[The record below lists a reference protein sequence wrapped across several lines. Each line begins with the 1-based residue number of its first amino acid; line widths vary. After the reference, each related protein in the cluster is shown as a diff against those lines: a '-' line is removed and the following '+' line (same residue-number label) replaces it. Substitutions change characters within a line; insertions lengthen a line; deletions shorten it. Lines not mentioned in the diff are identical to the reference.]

1 MILKELR
8 QLRRD
13 RRTLAMLIALP
24 VLLLTVFGYAA
35 RFDINEVPTAVV
47 GPGAELAAGQLQEP
61 FNVVLTDVN
70 GDAETARN
78 LLRDN
83 KAVIAVVAA
92 LSPTIYIDGTQ
103 LFSAQSA
110 LRRATTLP
118 EGVDV
123 EILFNPE
130 LSTAAVMVPAL
141 IGLVLTAVGTIITS
155 LGVVRERQEGTLE
168 QLAVMPLRPSH
179 VIVGKVAP
187 YFLVGI
193 LDLILITA
201 AGLLLFDV
209 PFRGSVPILAL
220 GSLLFLLVVLGM
232 GILIS
237 TVSQAQGEAIQLAI
251 MTLMPQ
257 VLLSGMI
264 FPLDAMPWGIRWI
277 AYILPLTYFVVIV
290 RGVFLKATPIGPLTW
305 PLLALAILAVVVL
318 SLAVLRFRRDLAPA
332 APKAATP
339 KPAEAPA

>member
-1 MILKELR
+1 
-8 QLRRD
+8 
-13 RRTLAMLIALP
+13 